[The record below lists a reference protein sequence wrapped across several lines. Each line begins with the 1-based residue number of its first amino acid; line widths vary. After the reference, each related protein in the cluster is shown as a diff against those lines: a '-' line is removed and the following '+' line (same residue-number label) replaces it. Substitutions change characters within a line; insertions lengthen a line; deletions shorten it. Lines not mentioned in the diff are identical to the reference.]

1 MTAVYNTYDQKY
13 LNRKNLLEE
22 KDFLND
28 AALFLMDREGY
39 SSDEL
44 STNEKIYDA
53 FMEHFRVQNVN
64 EVTATRD
71 LLHAQETDDEGRARM
86 GRLMDT
92 YDKMDS
98 DFGLKALGDFAGGV
112 FTAPSTYIG
121 LGSFGAGKA
130 AALAGNQALKLTIKQ
145 AIMKGGYKPALAAV
159 AIDAPIAMGTVAAQ
173 EQTRVET
180 GLKDEIDMT
189 NVAITGAISTVAS
202 GSLGLA
208 SGVNRTMKSFASERI
223 LRINQRKVKQAA
235 EKSFKTVTSET
246 FDPNNKSS
254 KMAEEFRDILE
265 KDALRIEAE
274 KLKRSKVKIKKADL
288 IETIPEP
295 LSKGKKLK
303 EELNLTFEQKQ
314 IRNIASA
321 ATKID
326 ELIPDLKNLPL
337 DKTGKPKIERFS
349 SRLTRGLIDGHINSD
364 DITKILQ
371 DHALTMEDLGPL
383 YAATISDAASVLGTV
398 GAAAKKSKL
407 KTVRGELVTRL
418 NALDDATRD
427 IGLITNPARKK
438 IEEQYG
444 QGWFAKLG
452 NGISHAS
459 KARVGMMTI
468 QTATTVRNTTNG
480 YMRNYVYA
488 MDNLGSGAINFGRGY
503 TKNKILKFVNPKDYD
518 GLGAKKTKELA
529 EKEADT
535 AVRLGVAQIKTG
547 FEALFLKDL
556 SFGLTEM
563 ILGSN
568 KITEKYIRRE
578 TTTDSLFKIL
588 RDKTFGKTDQVSKL
602 LRELAE
608 VGDTTGTEGGLLGI
622 TRSLN
627 TLNTMSDNMFKRAIF
642 SRELNKSIRANPI
655 QITSEYLKDGVNVTG
670 TKTINNLDQLL
681 KTGRF
686 NLIDD
691 KSISDAMSKAFD
703 FTYQTGDFNSRLG
716 GFNSIAK
723 GIIKVG
729 QNPIGATV
737 IPFPRYLVN
746 QFRFAY
752 EHAPILG
759 MVNVGGILN
768 ESGYL
773 AGKKGMFGTSAIDIE
788 ISADTMSKQLS
799 GLGILGTFMA
809 LRANFGDENSGAYEY
824 YDPTSNNF
832 FDARASIGPF
842 SAYAFFADLAYRQN
856 WFNWHSNDKV
866 NGNASTNTR
875 EMIEAI
881 VGGQYRA
888 GTGLAI
894 VDGLIKV
901 MDDGVRAGAS
911 DAELK
916 EIGIKFAGN
925 LVNTATVGA
934 GTLKDIV
941 SVLDPSYRVLDDNT
955 DVDMTEYFFKQAFR
969 SLPPNI
975 FAEVDE
981 TQRKLESTTRSGGV
995 RRPNPFIKQLIGLSP
1010 VEERTIV
1017 ENEFSRLKIDYVELS
1032 PRPIK
1037 SDKPMTNEVKGL
1049 MGRDIEKRVHSFLQ
1063 TPFYKNLGNDELK
1076 RIELK
1081 EIINEAKTEARNKIL
1096 DPLRAKDDDELRR
1109 ISLGRFRSLRGTE
1122 QDRLRIGYKSKY
1134 DGNLDRDLDDADPE
1148 ALSWIR
1154 KFLSTKN

>member
-13 LNRKNLLEE
+13 LNKKNLLEE
-22 KDFLND
+22 EDFLND
-28 AALFLMDREGY
+28 ATSFLMDREGY

-44 STNEKIYDA
+44 SSNEEVYDA

-71 LLHAQETDDEGRARM
+71 LLHVQETDDEGRARM

-130 AALAGNQALKLTIKQ
+130 AGLAANQALKLTIKQ
-145 AIMKGGYKPALAAV
+145 AIMKGAWKPALAAV
-159 AIDAPIAMGTVAAQ
+159 AVDAPIAMGTVAAQ

-189 NVAITGAISTVAS
+189 NVAIAGAISTVAT

-223 LRINQRKVKQAA
+223 LRINQRKLKQAA

-246 FDPNNKSS
+246 FDPSNKSS
-254 KMAEEFRDILE
+254 KVAEEFRDILE
-265 KDALRIEAE
+265 QDALRIETE
-274 KLKRSKVKIKKADL
+274 KLKRSKVKIKKANL
-288 IETIPEP
+288 SETIPEP
-295 LSKGKKLK
+295 LSKGKKLN

-337 DKTGKPKIERFS
+337 DNAGKPKIERFS
-349 SRLTRGLIDGHINSD
+349 SRLTRGLIDGHVTSD

-371 DHALTMEDLGPL
+371 DHALTMEELGPL
-383 YAATISDAASVLGTV
+383 YAATISDAASIMGTV
-398 GAAAKKSKL
+398 SAAAKKSKL

-452 NGISHAS
+452 NGISNAS

-488 MDNLGSGAINFGRGY
+488 MDNLGSGAINYSKG
-503 TKNKILKFVNPKDYD
+503 KILKFVKPKDYD

-535 AVRLGVAQIKTG
+535 AVRLGVAQLKTG
-547 FEALFLKDL
+547 MEAVFLKDL

-568 KITEKYIRRE
+568 RFTEKFIRRE
-578 TTTDSLFKIL
+578 TTSDALFKIL

-608 VGDTTGTEGGLLGI
+608 VGDTTGTEGGLLGV
-622 TRSLN
+622 TRGLN
-627 TLNTMSDNMFKRAIF
+627 TLNTMSDNMFKRAVF

-655 QITSEYLKDGVNVTG
+655 QITSETG

-691 KSISDAMSKAFD
+691 KSISDAMDKAFD

-729 QNPIGATV
+729 QNPIGSTI

-768 ESGYL
+768 DGGYL
-773 AGKKGMFGTSAIDIE
+773 AGKKGMLGTSVVDIE
-788 ISADTMSKQLS
+788 ISTDTISKQLS
-799 GLGILGTFMA
+799 GLGILTTFMA

-888 GTGLAI
+888 GTGLALI
-894 VDGLIKV
+894 DGLIKL

-911 DAELK
+911 DAALK
-916 EIGIKFAGN
+916 EIGVKFAGN

-955 DVDMTEYFFKQAFR
+955 DVDMTEYFFKQAGR

-981 TQRKLESTTRSGGV
+981 TQRKLESTTRSGGI

-1017 ENEFSRLKIDYVELS
+1017 EDEFSRLKIDYVELS

-1037 SDKPMTNEVKGL
+1037 RDKPMTNEVKGL

-1063 TPFYKNLGNDELK
+1063 TPFYKNLSNDELK

-1096 DPLRAKDDDELRR
+1096 NPLRAKDDDELRR

-1122 QDRLRIGYKSKY
+1122 QDRLRIGYESKY
-1134 DGNLDRDLDDADPE
+1134 DSNLDRDLDDADPE

-1154 KFLSTKN
+1154 KFLSAKN

>member
-13 LNRKNLLEE
+13 LNKKNLLEE
-22 KDFLND
+22 EDFLND
-28 AALFLMDREGY
+28 ATSFLMDREGY

-44 STNEKIYDA
+44 SSNEEVYDA

-71 LLHAQETDDEGRARM
+71 LLHVQETDDEGRARM

-130 AALAGNQALKLTIKQ
+130 AGLAANQALKLTIKQ
-145 AIMKGGYKPALAAV
+145 AIMKGAWKPALAAV
-159 AIDAPIAMGTVAAQ
+159 AVDAPIAMGTVAAQ

-189 NVAITGAISTVAS
+189 NVAIAGAISTVAT

-223 LRINQRKVKQAA
+223 LRINQRKLKQAA
-235 EKSFKTVTSET
+235 EKSFETVTSET
-246 FDPNNKSS
+246 FDPSNKSS
-254 KMAEEFRDILE
+254 KVAEEFRDILE
-265 KDALRIEAE
+265 QDALRIETE

-288 IETIPEP
+288 SETIPEP
-295 LSKGKKLK
+295 LSKGKELK

-337 DKTGKPKIERFS
+337 DNAGKPKIERFS
-349 SRLTRGLIDGHINSD
+349 SRLTRGLIDGHVTSD

-371 DHALTMEDLGPL
+371 DHALTMEELGPL
-383 YAATISDAASVLGTV
+383 YAATISDAASIMGTV
-398 GAAAKKSKL
+398 SAAAKKSKL

-452 NGISHAS
+452 NGISNAS

-488 MDNLGSGAINFGRGY
+488 MDNLGSGAINYSKG
-503 TKNKILKFVNPKDYD
+503 KILKFVKPKDYD

-535 AVRLGVAQIKTG
+535 AVRLGVAQLKTG
-547 FEALFLKDL
+547 MEAVFLKDL

-568 KITEKYIRRE
+568 RFTEKFIRRE
-578 TTTDSLFKIL
+578 TTSDALFKIL

-608 VGDTTGTEGGLLGI
+608 VGDTTGTEGGLLGV
-622 TRSLN
+622 TRGLN
-627 TLNTMSDNMFKRAIF
+627 TLNTMSDNMFKRAVF

-655 QITSEYLKDGVNVTG
+655 QITSETG

-691 KSISDAMSKAFD
+691 KSISDAMEKAFD

-768 ESGYL
+768 EGGYL
-773 AGKKGMFGTSAIDIE
+773 AGKKGFVE

-888 GTGLAI
+888 GTGLALI
-894 VDGLIKV
+894 DGLVKV

-911 DAELK
+911 DAALK
-916 EIGIKFAGN
+916 EIGVKFAGN

-934 GTLKDIV
+934 GTLKDMV

-955 DVDMTEYFFKQAFR
+955 DVDMTEYFFKQAGR

-981 TQRKLESTTRSGGV
+981 TQRKLESTTRSGGI

-1017 ENEFSRLKIDYVELS
+1017 EDEFSRLKIDYVELS

-1037 SDKPMTNEVKGL
+1037 RDKPMTNEVKGL

-1063 TPFYKNLGNDELK
+1063 TPFYKNLSNDELK

-1096 DPLRAKDDDELRR
+1096 NPLRAKDDDELRR

-1122 QDRLRIGYKSKY
+1122 QDRLRIGYESKY
-1134 DGNLDRDLDDADPE
+1134 DSNLDRDLDDADPE

-1154 KFLSTKN
+1154 KFLSAKN